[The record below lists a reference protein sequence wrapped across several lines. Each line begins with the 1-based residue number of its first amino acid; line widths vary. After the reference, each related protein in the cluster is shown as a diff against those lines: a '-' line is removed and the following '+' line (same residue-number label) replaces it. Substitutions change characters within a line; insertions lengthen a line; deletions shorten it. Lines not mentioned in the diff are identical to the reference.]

1 MHKSR
6 WKVSNIYKSKCFE
19 WKRRDYLLRTLLLP
33 ILSEGLDGRCIVVDE
48 VKVEYYRE

>member
-6 WKVSNIYKSKCFE
+6 WKVSNIYNRVK
-19 WKRRDYLLRTLLLP
+19 WKRRAYLLGTLLLP
-33 ILSEGLDGRCIVVDE
+33 ILPEGLDGRCVVVDE